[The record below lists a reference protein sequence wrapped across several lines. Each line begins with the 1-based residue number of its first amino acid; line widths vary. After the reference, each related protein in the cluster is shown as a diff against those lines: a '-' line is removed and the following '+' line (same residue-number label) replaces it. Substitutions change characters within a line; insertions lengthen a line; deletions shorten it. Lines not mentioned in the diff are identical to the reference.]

1 MMADAVTV
9 PRRHGWLR
17 KAGWVGFALV
27 LLLVGLYFVASSSAF
42 FKGVV
47 LPKVSKSLNA
57 TVTVADA
64 SIHPFSGMDLHQVKI
79 QTTGTEPLF
88 TADEIRISYHLRGI
102 LSGKYL
108 VEEVTVVSPTVAIV
122 TNPDGSSNLDPPLK
136 KNLPSPGQTAQAQP
150 ARPSKTRTFDINKV
164 ALNNATVRMIKEY
177 PGGGRDL
184 IVLSNVNLTLETK
197 LQFDSSLYNQIA
209 TVRHCL
215 IALAPTSR
223 AANQLNLTGQVDMT
237 HPDAIQGALKLEA
250 ESLDIT
256 RYYDLLSGKLAAA
269 KIGGT
274 APQTLAAA
282 SPSTSVP
289 SSEPAPINPPLRNFR
304 VDANV
309 GRLFLHEVAI
319 TNFQTTIN
327 INRSHVLVKPFRLT
341 LNGGSVNA
349 TVDLDLG
356 VPGYHYDLTLAAAN
370 IPVAPLA
377 NSFSPTYKGAAKGD
391 LSANAQIKGSGITGA
406 SLQKN
411 LSGQFNVI
419 FTNADIK
426 PVGKKA
432 RRIIIP
438 IATALRLSE
447 LTKSTIN
454 MMMVD
459 ASIGNGT
466 IHLTQFKAVGSEFS
480 ARSQGTITIANVL
493 TNSPVNNLP
502 VDFSL
507 PTLLA
512 KKAHLAPSNMNTNAA
527 YVDLGKIATVA
538 GTVGNPKTK
547 IDYAAISLLTIKS
560 IVGIPGAV
568 GKESGQILKGVEE
581 FGGILGGKSSSNTN
595 QPSTTS
601 TNPPA
606 GNPID
611 FPHKVIPK

>member
-9 PRRHGWLR
+9 PRRHRWLR
-17 KAGWVGFALV
+17 KAGWVGLALA
-27 LLLVGLYFVASSSAF
+27 LLLIILYFAATSSAF
-42 FKGVV
+42 FKGVI
-47 LPKVSKSLNA
+47 LPKLSKSLNA

-64 SIHPFSGMDLHQVKI
+64 SIHPFSGVDMRQVKI
-79 QTTGTEPLF
+79 QTTGTEPLL
-88 TADEIRISYHLRGI
+88 TADEIRITYHLGGI
-102 LSGKYL
+102 LSGNYH
-108 VEEVTVVSPTVAIV
+108 VEEVTIVSPTVEIV
-122 TNPDGSSNLDPPLK
+122 TNPDGSSNLNTLLK
-136 KNLPSPGQTAQAQP
+136 KSQPSPGQTAQSQP
-150 ARPSKTRTFDINKV
+150 AWPSKPRTIDINKL

-184 IVLSNVNLTLETK
+184 SVVTNVNITLEAK
-197 LQFDSSLYNQIA
+197 LQFDSALHIQIA
-209 TVRHCL
+209 TVRQCL
-215 IALAPTSR
+215 IALTPTSR

-237 HPDAIQGALKLEA
+237 RTNFIQGALRLEA
-250 ESLDIT
+250 ESLDFT
-256 RYYDLLSGKLAAA
+256 PYYDLLSGKSAAA
-269 KIGGT
+269 KRGRT
-274 APQTLAAA
+274 AP
-282 SPSTSVP
+282 PSTSAL
-289 SSEPAPINPPLRNFR
+289 STEPAPINPPLRNFR

-309 GRLFLHEVAI
+309 GSLFVHEVAI
-319 TNFQTTIN
+319 TNFQTTVN
-327 INRSHVLVKPFRLT
+327 IDGSHVLVKPFQLT
-341 LNGGSVNA
+341 LNGAPVNA
-349 TVDLDLG
+349 TVHLDLG

-370 IPVAPLA
+370 IPVEPLA

-391 LSANAQIKGSGITGA
+391 LSANAQIKGSGITGT

-411 LSGQFNVI
+411 LTGQFNIV

-426 PVGKKA
+426 LVGKKA
-432 RRIIIP
+432 RRIIVP

-454 MMMVD
+454 LMMVD
-459 ASIGNGT
+459 ASITNGN

-547 IDYAAISLLTIKS
+547 IDYAAISLLTLKS

-568 GKESGQILKGVEE
+568 GKESGQILKGVEG
-581 FGGILGGKSSSNTN
+581 FGGILGGKSSSSTN

-611 FPHKVIPK
+611 FLHKVIPK